1 MESFVSG
8 SSIVVLA
15 SHALPL
21 LEEWCSRALLLDQ
34 GRIIAAGTVED
45 VAEQYQGRTAA
56 GLDAV
61 GHDMA
66 SA

>member
-1 MESFVSG
+1 
-8 SSIVVLA
+8 VLA

-34 GRIIAAGTVED
+34 GRIVAAGTVGD
-45 VAEQYQGRTAA
+45 VAEQYQGRTA